1 MVSRLVEPSVLGGV
15 DRALQ
20 YLQFVQGLELE
31 PGMVNFFLR
40 EKDLVYP
47 RLADRIDRLN
57 GQLQLHLQACQ
68 DCLFLENQRSVQI
81 FAAPLEPRL
90 HIDGFCD
97 IRANPIAIVVD
108 PGRIDSQDW
117 LGLVVHEYAHA
128 ITGTVGHG
136 PKFAAILQH
145 LCLGLGLLV
154 TPLDLLTE
162 QQLCSY
168 PPCRQTADP
177 LAFWLSQQ

>member
-1 MVSRLVEPSVLGGV
+1 MVGRLVEPIVLSGV

-20 YLQFVQGLELE
+20 YLQFVQGFELE
-31 PGMVNFFLR
+31 SGMVNLFLR
-40 EKDLVYP
+40 EKDVVYP
-47 RLADRIDRLN
+47 RLLDRIDWLN
-57 GQLQLHLQACQ
+57 YQMRLHLQACQ
-68 DCLFLENQRSVQI
+68 DCLFSENQRSVQI
-81 FAAPLEPRL
+81 LAAPLEPRL

-97 IRANPIAIVVD
+97 IRANPITIVVD

-128 ITGTVGHG
+128 VTGTVGHG

-145 LCLGLGLLV
+145 LCLGLGLMA
-154 TPLDLLTE
+154 THPDLLTE

>member
-1 MVSRLVEPSVLGGV
+1 LVEPIILGGV

-20 YLQFVQGLELE
+20 YLQFVQGFELE
-31 PGMVNFFLR
+31 PGMVNLFLR

-47 RLADRIDRLN
+47 RLVERIDWLN
-57 GQLQLHLQACQ
+57 YQMRLHLQDCQ
-68 DCLFLENQRSVQI
+68 DCLFPENQRSVQI
-81 FAAPLEPRL
+81 LAAPLDPRL
-90 HIDGFCD
+90 QIDGFCD
-97 IRANPIAIVVD
+97 IRAHPITIVVD

-136 PKFAAILQH
+136 PKFGAILQH
-145 LCLGLGLLV
+145 LCLGLGLV
-154 TPLDLLTE
+154 ATHPELLTE

-168 PPCRQTADP
+168 PPCRQTSDP

>member
-1 MVSRLVEPSVLGGV
+1 MEPSVLGGV

-20 YLQFVQGLELE
+20 YLQFVQRFELE
-31 PGMVNFFLR
+31 SGMINLFLR
-40 EKDLVYP
+40 EKGLVYP
-47 RLADRIDRLN
+47 RLADRIDGLN
-57 GQLQLHLQACQ
+57 RQMNAHLLACQ
-68 DCLFLENQRSVQI
+68 DCLFPENQRSVQI

-108 PGRIDSQDW
+108 PGRIESEDW

-136 PKFAAILQH
+136 PKFGAILQH
-145 LCLGLGLLV
+145 LCLGLGLV
-154 TPLDLLTE
+154 TTNSDLLTE